1 MPREHKLHAKV
12 YLLHKNKLKQILLP
26 PPPPKFMIIAKTILL
41 TSASAICKLGSVE
54 KVDTNIFLWAS
65 PYSVDQTQNQSR
77 PKLNPMSALSVCF

>member
-12 YLLHKNKLKQILLP
+12 YLLHKNNLKQIL

-77 PKLNPMSALSVCF
+77 TQLNPMSALSVCF